1 MGTEYSELSDL
12 KDFPLWKKLNKKRIL
27 ASFDLEI
34 TSRCSNNCR
43 HCYINLP
50 AGDKEA
56 KSKELSL
63 KELES
68 ITDQAIEL
76 GALWCLISGGEPLL
90 REDFQDIYMM
100 LKKKGLLVSVFTS
113 ACLINETHIELFRK
127 YPPREIE
134 ITVYGVTEETYEKV
148 SRVPGSFR
156 KFMNG
161 LNLLLD
167 NGIKVRLK
175 TMALRSNLNEFKKI
189 ETFCK
194 ERTKDYYKFDPML
207 HLRYDRDESRNE
219 EIKSE
224 RLAPEEI
231 VKLEQD
237 DPERS
242 SSLKE
247 NCDEFIFEGDGHHNC
262 DHLFHCGAGQSSF
275 TVSPDGI
282 FRLCSSLWHPDFIY
296 DLKKGSLKDAWEN
309 FVPNVLDTRSENPE
323 FHAKCHSCNII
334 NLCLWCPAHT
344 YLETGSFDKWVDSF
358 CKTAHAR
365 KSGIENKTGK

>member
-1 MGTEYSELSDL
+1 MGSEYSDVSDL
-12 KDFPLWKKLNKKRIL
+12 KNFPLWEKLNKKRIL

-50 AGDKEA
+50 AGDKDA
-56 KSKELSL
+56 KSGELSL
-63 KELES
+63 KELER
-68 ITDQAIEL
+68 IADQAIEL

-90 REDFQDIYMM
+90 REDFSDIYMM

-113 ACLINETHIELFRK
+113 ACLINESHIELFRK

-134 ITVYGVTEETYEKV
+134 VTVYGVTEETYEKV
-148 SRVPGSFR
+148 SRVPGSYG
-156 KFMNG
+156 KFMKG

-167 NGIKVRLK
+167 NRVKVRLK
-175 TMALRSNLNEFKKI
+175 TMALRSNLDEFKEI
-189 ETFCK
+189 ETFCR

-207 HLRYDRDESRNE
+207 HLRYDRDPVRNE

-224 RLAPEEI
+224 RLTPKEI

-242 SSLKE
+242 SGLKE
-247 NCDEFIFEGDGHHNC
+247 NCGEFIFEGDGHHNC
-262 DHLFHCGAGQSSF
+262 DHLFHCGAGLSSF
-275 TVSPDGI
+275 TVSPEGI

-296 DLKKGSLKDAWEN
+296 DLREGSLKEAWEE
-309 FVPNVLDTRSENPE
+309 FVPKVLNATSDNPE
-323 FHAKCHSCNII
+323 FHSKCHSCNIV
-334 NLCLWCPAHT
+334 NLCLWCPAHA
-344 YLETGSFDKWVDSF
+344 YLETGVSDKWVDNF
-358 CKTAHAR
+358 CKVAHAR
-365 KSGIENKTGK
+365 ESAIKK